1 MRWICLFVL
10 AAGIAASA
18 PQRRFVERT
27 PNPLGGGPEVAAE
40 GRAIYNQSCTVCHG
54 VDGTAGDRA
63 PALAAS
69 RRYVR
74 RTNSELFDAIKK
86 GIPGTLMPAMPLRDD
101 DAWKVVAYI
110 RSLRATAAESPV
122 EGDVDAGAEVFWGKA
137 ECGLCHMVQGRG
149 GLLGPNLSNLGGS
162 MTAQRIRESLT
173 EAKPHPPAG
182 FRPVTITTTAGESI
196 RGVLKNEHN
205 FSYQVLG
212 DDDWLHLLTS
222 DEVRKIEYGEKSL
235 MPTDYDKRLSESEF
249 QNLMAYLSR
258 LTRDGEEDE

>member
-1 MRWICLFVL
+1 MRWIGLVIL
-10 AAGIAASA
+10 AGSIALAA

-27 PNPLGGGPEVAAE
+27 PNPLGDSPQVASE

-63 PALAAS
+63 PALAAA

-74 RTNSELFDAIKK
+74 RSNSELFDAIRN
-86 GIPGTLMPAMPLRDD
+86 GIPGTLMPALPLSEN

-110 RSLRATAAESPV
+110 KSLRATASQFPV
-122 EGDVDAGAEVFWGKA
+122 DGDVDAGSEVFWGKGG
-137 ECGLCHMVQGRG
+137 CGKCHMVNGRG
-149 GLLGPNLSNLGGS
+149 GLLGPNLTSLGNS
-162 MTAQRIRESLT
+162 MTSRKIREALT

-182 FRPVTITTTAGESI
+182 FRPVTITTTAGKTI

-212 DDDWLHLLTS
+212 DDDRLHLLNS
-222 DEVRKIEYGEKSL
+222 DEVRKIEYGDKSL
-235 MPTDYDKRLSESEF
+235 MPTDYDKRLSKTEF
-249 QNLMAYLSR
+249 QNLMAYLCR
-258 LTRDGEEDE
+258 LTRGGGGSE